1 MTVVP
6 GGPAVFRRY
15 LVVFAVLFAATSLAY
30 AASRHIVGQKGAL
43 FSPGKMTVSAGDVV
57 VFKNDDGVTHHI
69 YSSTKGQEFNL
80 ETTVPGQ
87 DVRHTFAKPGR
98 VDIRCGLHPGMRLVV
113 TVN

>member
-1 MTVVP
+1 MTVSP
-6 GGPAVFRRY
+6 GGSAVFRRY
-15 LVVFAVLFAATSLAY
+15 LVVFAVLFATTSLAF
-30 AASRHIVGQKGAL
+30 AAARHVVGQKGAL
-43 FSPGKMTVSAGDVV
+43 FSPGKMSVGVGDVV

-80 ETTVPGQ
+80 ETTAPGQ

>member
-1 MTVVP
+1 MTAIP
-6 GGPAVFRRY
+6 GGSVVLRRY
-15 LVVFAVLFAATSLAY
+15 LVVFAVLFATVSVAY
-30 AASRHIVGQKGAL
+30 AASRHLVGQKGAL
-43 FSPGKMTVSAGDVV
+43 FSPGKMNVSVGDVV

-87 DVRHTFAKPGR
+87 DVRHTFSKAGR